1 MIRLLSFGLIFLLSC
16 KEQLKENSYNQNEAF
31 EKSKNSK
38 NLGDT
43 IIVSAKYPSI
53 IKEVSGLKGDIKINQ
68 KWNSL
73 AEIQKEWIKVEK
85 DNKGY
90 LIYEPCDG
98 RIPTIKFLKNSE
110 IEIDYGIDEPIT
122 YGYDKFTRFIGN
134 SSFMLGIF
142 NNNKKQP
149 QEFTCKIIDSKNG
162 IVLWE
167 FDGFKWMM
175 TPKQN
180 DKYFRKII
188 NECYEKTGELEF
200 ETIK

>member
-1 MIRLLSFGLIFLLSC
+1 MIRIISLVFIFLLSC
-16 KEQLKENSYNQNEAF
+16 KEQPKETSYNPDKAF
-31 EKSKNSK
+31 EQSKNSK

-43 IIVSAKYPSI
+43 IIISANYPSI
-53 IKEVSGLKGDIKINQ
+53 IKEVSGLKGDVKINQ

-73 AEIQKEWIKVEK
+73 VEIQKEWIKVEK
-85 DNKGY
+85 DKKGY

-110 IEIDYGIDEPIT
+110 IEVDYGIDEPIA

-134 SSFMLGIF
+134 SSFMLGVF
-142 NNNKKQP
+142 NEDKKQP
-149 QEFTCKIIDSKNG
+149 QEFTCKIIDAKNG

-180 DKYFRKII
+180 EKYFRKII
-188 NECYEKTGELEF
+188 NECYEKAGEIEF